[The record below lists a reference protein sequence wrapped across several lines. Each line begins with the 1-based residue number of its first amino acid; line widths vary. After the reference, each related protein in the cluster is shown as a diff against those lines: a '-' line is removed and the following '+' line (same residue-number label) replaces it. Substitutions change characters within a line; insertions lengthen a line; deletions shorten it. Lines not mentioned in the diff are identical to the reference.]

1 MNFEFSLLIQTL
13 HLNVHLLIGCNVFVP
28 LLLLCV
34 IKSEFFI
41 EIWGLGIQYPTL
53 LKLMHYTHQNRN
65 SLHYSIKI
73 NTLHYTQ
80 SQNSVHY
87 TTKSKFSTLHNKI
100 EIQYTTHQNRNS
112 LHLKLIHYTHQ
123 IWNLLHYTNKINTL
137 HQQHKNNTQHSKS
150 KFITLH

>member
-13 HLNVHLLIGCNVFVP
+13 HLNVHLLIACNVCVP

-100 EIQYTTHQNRNS
+100 EIQYPPKSKFTT
-112 LHLKLIHYTHQ
+112 L
-123 IWNLLHYTNKINTL
+123 KINTL
-137 HQQHKNNTQHSKS
+137 HASNLEFT
-150 KFITLH
+150 TLH